1 MKPAHQLIVAAII
14 GIHAAFHA
22 ESAQLPDKVRL
33 PPLVDVTGKKHAIE
47 KGKPVVLAWTARDC
61 PMAKVY
67 APRLRQLAAEMMPRG
82 VQFFLIDSSSDA
94 TPQKLRETGKGEA
107 PLICD
112 ERGALARLAGARSTT
127 DAVLLDGDM
136 RVAYRGAVDD
146 QYGYRRDAG
155 LGAGTYRKDA
165 PARQFLR
172 DAVEAVLAGKPVTTA
187 ATDPMGCLLEWTPTT
202 TAASAK
208 DAPVFYGDV
217 EKIFRA
223 HCTDCH
229 QSGGYAPFSLV
240 PYGNARRRARMI
252 GEVVDERR
260 MPPWSASPAYGHF
273 SNDPSL
279 AAADIERIK
288 QWVDAGAPAGKAA
301 KALPAIPP
309 RAEWEIGKPD
319 AIFETEPADVAAEG
333 QMPYRYVRIPT
344 HLTEDHWVDATQI
357 ISTSP
362 QVVHHVL
369 IFIEDTAPAPAGAVR
384 PWTPRFDEL
393 SLLEGSKPEEALNWI
408 GRMAPYIAKDLNV
421 GGGGGLNGSFATTLA
436 AGRGMVYPPGRAK
449 LLPAGATIVMQI
461 HYTPDGT
468 AHRSKTRLGIR
479 FAKHP
484 PTEPVDSRSLATV
497 AFEIPPGD
505 PAHEVTASKVMP
517 RDATL
522 LSLRPHMHLRGKSF
536 RYIAEFPDGRQ
547 EVLLEVPKWD
557 FEWQVEYILAKP
569 LLLPKGTRLR
579 AIATYDNS
587 KDNPDNPDPTKSVF
601 FGLQST
607 EEMMIG
613 YFEVVWHDK
622 PKSISLALP
631 AAGPKL

>member
-1 MKPAHQLIVAAII
+1 MKTVPHLIVAAVI
-14 GIHAAFHA
+14 GIQAAFQTEA
-22 ESAQLPDKVRL
+22 AQLPDQVTL
-33 PPLVDVTGKKHAIE
+33 PSLMDVTGKEHAIE
-47 KGKPVVLAWTARDC
+47 KGRPVVLAWTSRDC

-67 APRLRQLAAEMMPRG
+67 APRLRELAAEMMPRG

-94 TPQKLRETGKGEA
+94 TPEKLRETAKAGV

-112 ERGALARLAGARSTT
+112 EHGALARLVGARSTT
-127 DAVLLDGDM
+127 DAVLLDGDL

-155 LGAGTYRKDA
+155 QGAATYRKDA
-165 PARQFLR
+165 PDRHFLR
-172 DAVEAVLAGKPVTTA
+172 DAVEAVLAGKPVPIA
-187 ATDPMGCLLEWTPTT
+187 ATDPMGCLLEWTPA
-202 TAASAK
+202 TAEAT
-208 DAPVFYGDV
+208 DTPVFYGDV

-223 HCTDCH
+223 HCIDCH

-240 PYGNARRRARMI
+240 PYESARRHARMI
-252 GEVVDERR
+252 AEVVDERR

-279 AAADIERIK
+279 AAADIKRIER
-288 QWVDAGAPAGKAA
+288 WVEAGTPAGEVA
-301 KALPAIPP
+301 KALPPIPP
-309 RAEWEIGKPD
+309 RGEWDIGKPD
-319 AIFETEPADVAAEG
+319 VIYETEPADVAAEG

-344 HLTEDHWVDATQI
+344 HLTEDRWVDATQI

-384 PWTPRFDEL
+384 PWTPPFDEL
-393 SLLEGSKPEEALNWI
+393 SLLEGSKPGEALNWI
-408 GRMAPYIAKDLNV
+408 GRMAPYISKDLAV

-468 AHRSKTRLGIR
+468 PHQSKTMLGLH
-479 FAKHP
+479 FAKQP
-484 PTEPVDSRSLATV
+484 PTEPVDSRSIATV
-497 AFEIPPGD
+497 AFEIPHGD
-505 PAHEVTASKVMP
+505 PAYQVTATKVMP

-547 EVLLEVPKWD
+547 EVLLDVPKWD
-557 FEWQVEYILAKP
+557 FEWQVEYVLAEP

-587 KDNPDNPDPTKSVF
+587 KDNPDNPDPTKDVF

-613 YFEVVWHDK
+613 YFEVVWHDDRQ
-622 PKSISLALP
+622 SE
-631 AAGPKL
+631 

>member
-1 MKPAHQLIVAAII
+1 MKPAHHLIVVAVISLQVALQ
-14 GIHAAFHA
+14 A
-22 ESAQLPDKVRL
+22 EAAQLPNQVTL
-33 PPLVDVTGKKHAIE
+33 PPLVDVAGKKHAIE

-94 TPQKLRETGKGEA
+94 TPEQLRKSANSEV

-112 ERGALARLAGARSTT
+112 EHGALARLAGARSTT
-127 DAVLLDGDM
+127 DAVLLDGDGH
-136 RVAYRGAVDD
+136 VEYRGAVDD
-146 QYGYRRDAG
+146 QYGYQRDAG
-155 LGAGTYRKDA
+155 QGAATYRKDA

-172 DAVEAVLAGKPVTTA
+172 DAVAAVLAGQPVPTA
-187 ATDPMGCLLEWTPTT
+187 ATDPMGCLLEWTPAPE
-202 TAASAK
+202 AAK
-208 DAPVFYGDV
+208 GTPVFYGDV
-217 EKIFRA
+217 EKIFRS

-229 QSGGYAPFSLV
+229 QSDGYAPFSLV
-240 PYGNARRRARMI
+240 PYENARRHARMI
-252 GEVVDERR
+252 AEVVDERR

-273 SNDPSL
+273 TNDPSL
-279 AAADIERIK
+279 AAADIERIN
-288 QWVDAGAPAGKAA
+288 QWVEAGMPAGAAA
-301 KALPAIPP
+301 KALPPIPP
-309 RAEWEIGKPD
+309 RAEWSIGKPD
-319 AIFETEPADVAAEG
+319 VIFETEPADVAAEG

-369 IFIEDTAPAPAGAVR
+369 IFIEDNAPAPAGAVR
-384 PWTPRFDEL
+384 PWTPAFDEF
-393 SLLEGSKPEEALNWI
+393 SLLEGAKPGEALTWI
-408 GRMAPYIAKDLNV
+408 GRMAPYISKDLNV

-468 AHRSKTRLGIR
+468 EHQSKTRLGLR
-479 FAKHP
+479 FAKQP
-484 PTEPVDSRSLATV
+484 PTEPVDSRSIATV
-497 AFEIPPGD
+497 AFEIPPGA
-505 PAHEVTASKVMP
+505 PAYQVTATKVMQ

-536 RYIAEFPDGRQ
+536 RYIAEFPDGTK
-547 EVLLEVPKWD
+547 EVLLDVPKWD
-557 FEWQVEYILAKP
+557 FEWQVEYVLAKP
-569 LLLPKGTRLR
+569 RLLPKGTRLR

-587 KDNPDNPDPTKSVF
+587 KDNPNNPDPTKDVF

-613 YFEVVWHDK
+613 YFEVVWHDV
-622 PKSISLALP
+622 PKSASLDLP
-631 AAGPKL
+631 AGAPNL

>member
-1 MKPAHQLIVAAII
+1 MKPVHHLIVAAVIS
-14 GIHAAFHA
+14 IHVALQA
-22 ESAQLPDKVRL
+22 ESAQLPDQITL
-33 PPLVDVTGKKHAIE
+33 PPLIDVTGKEHAIE
-47 KGKPVVLAWTARDC
+47 KGEPVVLAWTARDC

-67 APRLRQLAAEMMPRG
+67 APRLRELAADMMPRG

-94 TPQKLRETGKGEA
+94 TPEKLRATAEGEV

-112 ERGALARLAGARSTT
+112 EHGVLARLVGARSTT
-127 DAVLLDGDM
+127 DAVLLDGDL

-155 LGAGTYRKDA
+155 QGPATYRKNA
-165 PARQFLR
+165 PARQFLS
-172 DAVEAVLAGKPVTTA
+172 DAVNAVLAGQPVTTA
-187 ATDPMGCLLEWTPTT
+187 ATDPMGCLLEWTPAP
-202 TAASAK
+202 AAAM
-208 DAPVFYGDV
+208 DTPVFYGDV

-223 HCTDCH
+223 HCIDCH

-240 PYGNARRRARMI
+240 PYENARRHARMI
-252 GEVVDERR
+252 AEVVDERR

-288 QWVDAGAPAGKAA
+288 QWVDAGTAAGDVAN
-301 KALPAIPP
+301 ALPPLPP
-309 RAEWEIGKPD
+309 RPQWDIGKPD
-319 AIFETEPADVAAEG
+319 VVFETEPADVVAEG

-344 HLTEDHWVDATQI
+344 HMTEDHWVDATQI

-369 IFIEDTAPAPAGAVR
+369 IFIEDTAPAPAGAIR
-384 PWTPRFDEL
+384 PWTPGFDEF
-393 SLLEGSKPEEALNWI
+393 SLLEGSKPGEALNWI
-408 GRMAPYIAKDLNV
+408 GRMSPYISKDLAV

-468 AHRSKTRLGIR
+468 AHQSKTQFGLH
-479 FAKHP
+479 FAKQP
-484 PTEPVDSRSLATV
+484 PTEPVDSRSIATV

-505 PAHEVTASKVMP
+505 PAYVVTATKVMP

-536 RYIAEFPDGRQ
+536 RYVAQFPDGTK
-547 EVLLEVPKWD
+547 EVLLDVPKWD
-557 FEWQVEYILAKP
+557 FEWQVEYVLAKP
-569 LLLPKGTRLR
+569 RFLPKGTILR

-587 KDNPDNPDPTKSVF
+587 KDNENNPDPTKSVF
-601 FGLQST
+601 FGLQSN

-613 YFEVVWHDK
+613 YFEVVWHDE
-622 PKSISLALP
+622 PKSASIDQP
-631 AAGPKL
+631 AGAPNL